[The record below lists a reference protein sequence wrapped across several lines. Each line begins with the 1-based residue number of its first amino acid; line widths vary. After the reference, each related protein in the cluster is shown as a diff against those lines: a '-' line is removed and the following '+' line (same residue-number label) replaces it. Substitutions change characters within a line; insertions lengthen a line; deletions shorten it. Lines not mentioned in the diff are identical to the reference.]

1 MVSRW
6 SLFAGFDAD
15 DNWASGGEVVE
26 FEGSTLVGGWRVVV
40 VGAVMTIAEVVA
52 VVVVPAVLEAGAM
65 EGTLS
70 LSRQL
75 LHLSSHR
82 SRMYSS

>member
-26 FEGSTLVGGWRVVV
+26 FEGSAFVGGWRVVV
-40 VGAVMTIAEVVA
+40 AGAVMTIAEVV

-65 EGTLS
+65 AGTLS